1 MTKKELKIY
10 ERMIGDVA
18 DGLMIDAYR
27 ESLGM
32 VEDIHRE
39 VLLALRRRI
48 DQYFKDHPD
57 K

>member
-27 ESLGM
+27 VSLDM

-48 DQYFKDHPD
+48 DQYFEDHPD

>member
-48 DQYFKDHPD
+48 DQYFEDHPD

>member
-48 DQYFKDHPD
+48 DQYFKDQPD

>member
-27 ESLGM
+27 ESLDM

-48 DQYFKDHPD
+48 DQYFEDHPD

>member
-27 ESLGM
+27 VSLGM
-32 VEDIHRE
+32 VDDIHRAI
-39 VLLALRRRI
+39 LLALRRRI
-48 DQYFKDHPD
+48 DQYFEDHPD

>member
-27 ESLGM
+27 VSLGM
-32 VEDIHRE
+32 VDDIHRE

-48 DQYFKDHPD
+48 DKYFEDHPD

>member
-27 ESLGM
+27 VSLGM
-32 VEDIHRE
+32 VEDIHRAI
-39 VLLALRRRI
+39 LLALRRRI
-48 DQYFKDHPD
+48 DKYFEDHPD

>member
-27 ESLGM
+27 VSLDM

-39 VLLALRRRI
+39 ILLALRRRI
-48 DQYFKDHPD
+48 DQYFEDHPEE
-57 K
+57 